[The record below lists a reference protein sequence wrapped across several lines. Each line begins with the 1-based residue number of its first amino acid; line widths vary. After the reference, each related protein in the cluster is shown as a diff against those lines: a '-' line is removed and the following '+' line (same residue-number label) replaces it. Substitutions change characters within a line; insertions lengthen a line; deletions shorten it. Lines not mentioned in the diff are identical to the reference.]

1 MSQEKRKI
9 SRELFEPKKVVNG
22 KKEVSKVDKK
32 ETIKNIRAT
41 KKGRNHPCHKL
52 HKKTGVQLIKI
63 AKEVGA
69 EVVQKKPKASE
80 KSTKQKK
87 NYHEE

>member
-1 MSQEKRKI
+1 MSNNKKV

-41 KKGRNHPCHKL
+41 EKGRIYSCHKL

-63 AKEVGA
+63 AKEFGA
-69 EVVQKKPKASE
+69 EVVQMKPKASE
-80 KSTKQKK
+80 KNQKLNK
-87 NYHEE
+87 